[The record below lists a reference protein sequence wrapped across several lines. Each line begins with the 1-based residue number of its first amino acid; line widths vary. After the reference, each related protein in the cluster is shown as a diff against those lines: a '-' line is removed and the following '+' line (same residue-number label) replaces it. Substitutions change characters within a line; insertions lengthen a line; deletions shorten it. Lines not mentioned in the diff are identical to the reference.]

1 MSKFSSY
8 EYSPYETRKILRT
21 RFTSNLTVT
30 NTHPREINE
39 ENLVDDILAVD
50 YLSKT
55 DIKDN
60 AYLITSKSDYENT
73 KQPQHID
80 ISFDELISQ
89 GWVKLV
95 WGKLRSIGNIRKNI
109 YSVKDDKYSAI
120 KSLLLSLGKK
130 TYTIV
135 ADADGENE
143 KTQVFDHDN
152 FSCLSPAWVAARLWE
167 ITLNQSQK
175 NADALKKWL
184 SLWSLLDNPPVV
196 SSIAWRKQDAQ
207 TLIQT
212 ILAELKQEK
221 GFTRWDNCIEV
232 LEREY
237 TILKEL
243 TSHPVYYH
251 VKTPPSTLVGKAIW
265 SESREVEGYFWES
278 FDTYG
283 EMHNLMHLLLLQIN
297 NDIHCKLPHYL
308 IEPLIDMSAEYCEM
322 LFSMLLQTKNMPA
335 LLVDILFYP
344 PSSALAYLL
353 IAKWP
358 IHTGAWDRKL
368 VENDLQHAREA
379 CIDDALSILT
389 RHVSLG
395 STPPSEMADLY
406 NWLIGNNSEK
416 YIDNLKTVDLTII
429 NFRKAL
435 SQLDRNII
443 FAMITHLL
451 EHHEIAGIY
460 SPEFATLLDLCST
473 GQLEEK
479 IDAGKILKLYSDSL
493 LKDTIGRSVHR
504 IGSDEANAL
513 HKILK
518 SSEDTYEAFLYPF
531 DVTALIKKISEDDNI
546 YSEVDKIAHSLRTHI
561 RILCRAL
568 SKSDAQSKTQ
578 IVNSL
583 IKYVKSGA
591 LLHKEKGRIDA
602 FSPRFDRY
610 ISSPSY
616 ITMAFDLSIALHLIN
631 AEQQNYLVNAIC
643 ETDEPSMLA
652 TLLPIVPFSLRSKI
666 TERINELTP
675 EDAGEIYSLTDMQ
688 SRIDELLTAGA
699 VTAAEAYMKS
709 ERNLKTLG
717 KVRGREILRLQYD
730 LRLMFLKKEW
740 EKIINHPIPADIT
753 PHEKDEASDVL
764 AHFRALAFLSCDTPN
779 PIFSRNEFERLF
791 NKQPSIARV
800 TNWLA
805 AELQILI
812 QGDTFELLTGEA
824 YSAGVAAVSKLE
836 AMLSKVTEDNNN
848 ETLKCNTALL
858 HLVLGETE
866 KALNI
871 LSGFQFIMLQDTAS
885 AYKAVSYYRLGR
897 LLEANAALDT
907 AEHIFGITGVL
918 AAARNYI
925 AKGSVALSLPQVIL
939 TEDIIKVVSSA
950 ILKFKDMNPDNKAE
964 ILKQK
969 KNSFAEVLVDHVRA
983 ASGSLIALVPTM
995 KQITVDGCEDDL
1007 SALFRHFLSGRL
1019 EFLGWTVTEQSR
1031 GGYSGNL
1038 NPGERDLTISW
1049 GSTELSVIEAVICS
1063 KPLTQDTQKADLL
1076 SHFQKLLGY
1085 THSRVM
1091 FHITYAYI
1099 EDKTG
1104 ILEFLKTSAK
1114 EHSPDGF
1121 NFMGLEDIPHT
1132 DSRPPGFIASYR
1144 GDFEIFQVVFLI
1156 LNMGQQ
1162 RQKRAAKT
1170 AAATK
1175 RRKAPKKIE
1184 AK

>member
-21 RFTSNLTVT
+21 RFTSNLITT
-30 NTHPREINE
+30 NSHSQEINE
-39 ENLVDDILAVD
+39 ENLVDDILALD

-55 DIKDN
+55 DIKHN
-60 AYLITSKSDYENT
+60 AYLITSKSAYENT
-73 KQPQHID
+73 KQPQHLD
-80 ISFDELISQ
+80 ISFDELINK

-95 WGKLRSIGNIRKNI
+95 WGKLQNIRNIRMHI

-120 KSLLLSLGKK
+120 RSLLLNLGKK

-135 ADADGENE
+135 ADADEGSE
-143 KTQVFDHDN
+143 KTPVFDHEN

-167 ITLNQSQK
+167 NTLNQCQ
-175 NADALKKWL
+175 NNVDALKKWL
-184 SLWSLLDNPPVV
+184 SLWSILDNPPIV
-196 SSIAWRKQDAQ
+196 SSIAWRKKDAQ
-207 TLIQT
+207 ALIQT
-212 ILAELKQEK
+212 VLAELKQEK
-221 GFTRWDNCIEV
+221 GFTRWENCIET

-243 TSHPVYYH
+243 TPYPVYYH

-278 FDTYG
+278 SDTYG

-297 NDIHCKLPHYL
+297 NDIHCKVPHYL

-322 LFSMLLQTKNMPA
+322 LFSMLLQTKNLPA
-335 LLVDILFYP
+335 VLVDILFYP
-344 PSSALAYLL
+344 PSSALACLL

-368 VENDLQHAREA
+368 VETDLQIAREA
-379 CIDDALSILT
+379 CFDDALSILT
-389 RHVSLG
+389 KHVSFG
-395 STPPSEMADLY
+395 STPPSEMTDLY

-416 YIDNLKTVDLTII
+416 YIDNLKSIDLTII

-443 FAMITHLL
+443 FSMISHLL
-451 EHHEIAGIY
+451 ENHEITGIY
-460 SPEFATLLDLCST
+460 SPEFATLLDLCSI

-479 IDAGKILKLYSDSL
+479 IDAEKILKLYSDSL

-513 HKILK
+513 HKIAK
-518 SSEDTYEAFLYPF
+518 SSEDTYKSFLYPF
-531 DVTALIKKISEDDNI
+531 DVTALIKKISEDDNR
-546 YSEVDKIAHSLRTHI
+546 YSEVNKIAHSLRTHI
-561 RILCRAL
+561 RILCRTL
-568 SKSDAQSKTQ
+568 SKSDVNSKIL

-583 IKYVKSGA
+583 IKHVKSGA
-591 LLHKEKGRIDA
+591 LLHKEKGRINA
-602 FSPRFDRY
+602 FSPHFDRY
-610 ISSPSY
+610 TSSSSY
-616 ITMAFDLSIALHLIN
+616 ITMAFDLSVALCLIN
-631 AEQQNYLVNAIC
+631 AEQQISLVNAIC

-652 TLLPIVPFSLRSKI
+652 TLLPIVPSSLRSKI
-666 TERINELTP
+666 IERINELTP
-675 EDAGEIYSLTDMQ
+675 EDACEIYSLTDMQ
-688 SRIDELLTAGA
+688 SRINELLTAGA
-699 VTAAEAYMKS
+699 VTAAEVYMES
-709 ERNLKTLG
+709 ERNLKTMG
-717 KVRGREILRLQYD
+717 KVRGREILRLQYE

-740 EKIINHPIPADIT
+740 GKIFKYQMPSDIIS
-753 PHEKDEASDVL
+753 HEKDEARDVL

-791 NKQPSIARV
+791 KKQPSIARV

-812 QGDTFELLTGEA
+812 KGDVFEPLTGDA
-824 YSAGVAAVSKLE
+824 YTAGVIAVSKLE
-836 AMLSKVTEDNNN
+836 AMLAKVTEDNNN
-848 ETLKCNTALL
+848 EPLQCNTALL
-858 HLVLGETE
+858 YLLLGETE

-907 AEHIFGITGVL
+907 AEHVFGITEVL
-918 AAARNYI
+918 SAARNYI
-925 AKGSVALSLPQVIL
+925 AKGSVALSLPQVII

-964 ILKQK
+964 VLKHK
-969 KNSFAEVLVDHVRA
+969 KDSFAEVLVDHVRA
-983 ASGSLIALVPTM
+983 VSGSLMALVPTM
-995 KQITVDGCEDDL
+995 KQITVDGSEDDL
-1007 SALFRHFLSGRL
+1007 SALFRHCLSGRL

-1038 NPGERDLTISW
+1038 NPGERDLAISW

-1063 KPLTQDTQKADLL
+1063 KPLTQDAQKADLL

-1085 THSRVM
+1085 TQSRVM

-1104 ILEFLKTSAK
+1104 IFEFLKTSAK

-1121 NFMGLEDIPHT
+1121 NFMSFEDIPHT
-1132 DSRPPGFIASYR
+1132 DSRPPGFIAFYR

-1175 RRKAPKKIE
+1175 KRKAPKKVE
-1184 AK
+1184 TK